1 MTYMNPIQTCKLQL
15 LDNFA
20 DMKRPQWCSCTLKM
34 FNKHMFKIKMTTIK
48 TNPNNLD
55 LSLGPHNSFCCL
67 MLAAAAA
74 AAGGLVDA
82 ELPASVVTAAL

>member
-1 MTYMNPIQTCKLQL
+1 
-15 LDNFA
+15 
-20 DMKRPQWCSCTLKM
+20 
-34 FNKHMFKIKMTTIK
+34 MTTIK

-55 LSLGPHNSFCCL
+55 LSLRPHNSFCCL

-74 AAGGLVDA
+74 AATVAAAAVATAAAAAGGLMDA